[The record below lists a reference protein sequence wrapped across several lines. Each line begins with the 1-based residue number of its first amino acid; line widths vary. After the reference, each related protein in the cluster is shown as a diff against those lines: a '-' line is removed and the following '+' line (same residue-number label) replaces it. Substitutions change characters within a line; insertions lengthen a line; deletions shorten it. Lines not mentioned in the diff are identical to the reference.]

1 MPCVFVA
8 YGATE
13 RRIPV
18 LEFAAERAMAAGEEL
33 LVHHVQ
39 ESPEDSAGAIR
50 DEVAGVI
57 DRVAPDIQYEVRID
71 DHGVYSEDTNVSKQK
86 RLIDAIME
94 DDREY
99 AYVVMGNIERGTIE
113 ELTLSSMTEAVL
125 GIHDIPVMLVPV
137 RAE

>member
-1 MPCVFVA
+1 MACIFVA
-8 YGATE
+8 YGETE
-13 RRIPV
+13 SRVPV
-18 LEFAAERAMAAGEEL
+18 LEFAVERAVATGEEL
-33 LVHHVQ
+33 LVHHIQ
-39 ESPEDSAGAIR
+39 ESPDDSADEIR
-50 DEVAGVI
+50 EEVAAIIERLG
-57 DRVAPDIQYEVRID
+57 PDVQYEVRID

-125 GIHDIPVMLVPV
+125 GTHDIPVMLVPV
-137 RAE
+137 

>member
-13 RRIPV
+13 NRIPV
-18 LEFAAERAMAAGEEL
+18 LEFAAERATAAGDEL
-33 LVHHVQ
+33 LVHHIQ
-39 ESPEDSAGAIR
+39 EGPEGSAEAIR
-50 DEVAGVI
+50 QEVAGII
-57 DRVAPDIQYEVRID
+57 DRLAPNVQYEVRID

-86 RLIDAIME
+86 RLIDAILE

-125 GIHDIPVMLVPV
+125 GTHDIPVMLVPV
-137 RAE
+137 RAG